1 MIPVRQAAKQ
11 LGISHER
18 MRQYIRAGRVPG
30 AVHDPHFSRWLVP
43 SDFVVLPPKGLPSE
57 DERLRAKRVFEQT
70 KRGDEMKTPITASHT
85 LVDEH
90 GRHVVFSNVAE
101 CIEREHAALREALSN
116 LLRCVDNA
124 DSSAGAE
131 DEARAILAATEPK

>member
-43 SDFVVLPPKGLPSE
+43 ADFVVLPAPK
-57 DERLRAKRVFEQT
+57 KQT
-70 KRGDEMKTPITASHT
+70 PA
-85 LVDEH
+85 
-90 GRHVVFSNVAE
+90 
-101 CIEREHAALREALSN
+101 
-116 LLRCVDNA
+116 
-124 DSSAGAE
+124 
-131 DEARAILAATEPK
+131 

>member
-43 SDFVVLPPKGLPSE
+43 SDFVVLPPKSE
-57 DERLRAKRVFEQT
+57 
-70 KRGDEMKTPITASHT
+70 S
-85 LVDEH
+85 
-90 GRHVVFSNVAE
+90 
-101 CIEREHAALREALSN
+101 IERAALAPHPPF
-116 LLRCVDNA
+116 
-124 DSSAGAE
+124 AGE
-131 DEARAILAATEPK
+131 KK